1 MEELLRFEK
10 VSFAYEEGREDQPAL
25 TDCTVTVSAGERIA
39 VLGANGAGKS
49 TFFLLANGVLSPRSG
64 TILLNGKPVGKKE
77 KQRMPLRRSVG
88 LVFQDPDVQL
98 LAGTVEEEVSFGP
111 MNLGLPE
118 KEVRRRVEM
127 ALESLRLTEYRSRGP
142 QYLSGGEK
150 RRVAIADVL
159 AMEPQIMLLDEP
171 SSNLDPAGRQL
182 LEDTLEAL
190 HQKGMALVVATHDVD
205 FAWRWADRVL
215 VFHSGRLERDASPE
229 TVFAEEELLSRCG
242 LEQPILWK
250 VAKALKIPV
259 PKSPEELADYQIG
272 RKTE

>member
-1 MEELLRFEK
+1 MKELLTFEQ
-10 VSFAYEEGREDQPAL
+10 VSYHYDSG
-25 TDCTVTVSAGERIA
+25 GEREALFPLSVRLREGEKIA
-39 VLGANGAGKS
+39 VLGSNGAGKS

-64 TILLNGKPVGKKE
+64 TILLNGEPVGKKE
-77 KQRMPLRRSVG
+77 KQRMQLRRSVG

-118 KEVRRRVEM
+118 EEVRRRVEM
-127 ALESLRLTEYRSRGP
+127 AIDSLGLTEYRSRGP

-182 LEDTLEAL
+182 LEGTLEAL

-215 VFHSGRLERDASPE
+215 VFHGGRLERDASPE
-229 TVFAEEELLSRCG
+229 VVFAEEELLFRCG
-242 LEQPILWK
+242 LEQPLLWK
-250 VAKALKIPV
+250 VAKALQIPV
-259 PKSPEELADYQIG
+259 PKSPEELANYQIG

>member
-1 MEELLRFEK
+1 MKKLLAFEQ
-10 VSFAYEEGREDQPAL
+10 VAYHYDSG
-25 TDCTVTVSAGERIA
+25 GEREALFPLSVRLSEGEKIA
-39 VLGANGAGKS
+39 VLGSNGAGKS
-49 TFFLLANGVLSPRSG
+49 TFFLLANGVLTPRSG
-64 TILLNGKPVGKKE
+64 TILLDGVPVGKKE
-77 KQRMPLRRSVG
+77 KQRMQLRRRVG

-118 KEVRRRVEM
+118 EEVRRRVEM
-127 ALESLRLTEYRSRGP
+127 ALESLGLTEYRSRGP

-171 SSNLDPAGRQL
+171 ASNLDPAGQAL
-182 LEDTLEAL
+182 LEETLEAL
-190 HQKGMALVVATHDVD
+190 HQKGIALLVATHDVD

-215 VFHSGRLERDASPE
+215 VFHNGRLEKDAAPE

-242 LEQPILWK
+242 LEQPLLWK

-259 PKSPEELADYQIG
+259 PRRPEELANYEIG

>member
-1 MEELLRFEK
+1 MKELLAFEQ
-10 VSFAYEEGREDQPAL
+10 VAYHYDSG
-25 TDCTVTVSAGERIA
+25 GEREALFPLSVRLSEGEKIA
-39 VLGANGAGKS
+39 VLGSNGAGKS
-49 TFFLLANGVLSPRSG
+49 TFFLLANGVLTPRSG
-64 TILLNGKPVGKKE
+64 TILLDGVPVGKKE
-77 KQRMPLRRSVG
+77 KQRMQLRRRVG

-118 KEVRRRVEM
+118 EEVRRRVEM
-127 ALESLRLTEYRSRGP
+127 ALESLGLTEYRSRGP

-171 SSNLDPAGRQL
+171 ASNLDPAGQAL
-182 LEDTLEAL
+182 LEETLKAL
-190 HQKGMALVVATHDVD
+190 HQKGIALLVATHDVD

-215 VFHSGRLERDASPE
+215 VFHNGRLEKDAAPE

-242 LEQPILWK
+242 LEQPLLWK

-259 PKSPEELADYQIG
+259 PRRPEELANYEIG